1 MIKKISCILFIML
14 FIIINCLTVQAASAT
29 ADLNL
34 SNDKVKAGDTFTIT
48 LKINCADGINGVTGI
63 KYSYDNKVLEL
74 ISSGVNDTNFVNI
87 GNNTNIDLICN
98 SNSKITTSNI
108 YTFKFKVK
116 ESVTNVNE
124 TEFSLSN
131 FSIDSDAINN
141 SEVTID
147 AKKVNIRIIA
157 NEDTQDNK
165 PDRKTEVTNTVV
177 PSENTTS
184 KDKKIQNSSTI
195 SNSTTNSDAKKT
207 NTIKTIKELPK
218 TGITTGI
225 GIVILIVAGMA
236 VVSYNKYSKLDK

>member
-1 MIKKISCILFIML
+1 MIKKISCIFLIII

-116 ESVTNVNE
+116 DNLKDVNK
-124 TEFSLSN
+124 TEFSISG
-131 FSIDSDAINN
+131 FSIDSDAQNN

-147 AKKVNIRIIA
+147 AKEVTIRITS
-157 NEDTQDNK
+157 NEGTQENK
-165 PDRKTEVTNTVV
+165 TDEKTEETNTVT
-177 PSENTTS
+177 PSDNTTTE
-184 KDKKIQNSSTI
+184 DKKGQNSNKI
-195 SNSTTNSDAKKT
+195 SNLTTNSNTEKT

-218 TGITTGI
+218 
-225 GIVILIVAGMA
+225 
-236 VVSYNKYSKLDK
+236 NDFPD